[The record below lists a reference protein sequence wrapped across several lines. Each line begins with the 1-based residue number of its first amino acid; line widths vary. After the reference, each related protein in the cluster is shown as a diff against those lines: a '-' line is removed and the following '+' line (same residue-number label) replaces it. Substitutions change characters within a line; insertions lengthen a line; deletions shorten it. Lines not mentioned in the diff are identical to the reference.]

1 MKRRYSQAQQV
12 VRRVPDEA
20 QAPFGLDGVDR
31 DVYAVDR
38 DRALG
43 GREHAGEHVERGG
56 LARSV
61 GSQKAENLSVF
72 YLQREV
78 LHREALSAVV
88 GLGHMID
95 LNHDGS

>member
-1 MKRRYSQAQQV
+1 M

-20 QAPFGLDGVDR
+20 HAALGLDGAGGDVDAI
-31 DVYAVDR
+31 DL

-61 GSQKAENLSVF
+61 GAQKAKDLSVTD
-72 YLQREV
+72 LKREV
-78 LHREALSAVV
+78 LHREGLSAVV
-88 GLGHMID
+88 GLGHVID

>member
-1 MKRRYSQAQQV
+1 MSHRRSTGSL
-12 VRRVPDEA
+12 
-20 QAPFGLDGVDR
+20 GLDGVGR

-61 GSQKAENLSVF
+61 GTQKAEDLSVTD
-72 YLQREV
+72 LKREV
-78 LHREALSAVV
+78 LHREGLSAVV
-88 GLGHMID
+88 GLGHVID